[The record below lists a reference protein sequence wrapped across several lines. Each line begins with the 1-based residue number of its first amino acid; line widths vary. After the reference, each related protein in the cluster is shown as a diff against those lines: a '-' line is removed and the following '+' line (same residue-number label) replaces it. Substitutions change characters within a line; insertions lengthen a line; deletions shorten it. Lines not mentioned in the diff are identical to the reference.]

1 LVDKP
6 SHKRPID
13 VKWIYR
19 TKLNA
24 DGTVNKHKAKMV
36 VKSYAQIFDVDF
48 LVTFVPVAWLDTIK
62 MLLVVV
68 AQKGW
73 KIFQLDVKLALL
85 NSYLQEEIF
94 VEQPNGFA
102 VKGEKD
108 KVYLLKKAL
117 YGLKQALRAW
127 YSKIDEHFLNL
138 AFEKSLSESTLYI
151 KSTNTDLI
159 VISLYGYD
167 LFITKNNPKM
177 VNQFKEKKMKVF

>member
-1 LVDKP
+1 
-6 SHKRPID
+6 
-13 VKWIYR
+13 
-19 TKLNA
+19 
-24 DGTVNKHKAKMV
+24 
-36 VKSYAQIFDVDF
+36 
-48 LVTFVPVAWLDTIK
+48 

-117 YGLKQALRAW
+117 YGLKQALRA
-127 YSKIDEHFLNL
+127 
-138 AFEKSLSESTLYI
+138 
-151 KSTNTDLI
+151 
-159 VISLYGYD
+159 
-167 LFITKNNPKM
+167 
-177 VNQFKEKKMKVF
+177 